1 MKLREFLVYL
11 FMCNSLHKITLAQ
24 DASFA
29 LDGGTQYE
37 IAWMTRDEL
46 PVATDPKSDD
56 EPTQLLPNML
66 LEEGQWTEEVM
77 MIKTASNE
85 EYKCLLPSSAVDG
98 SNEV

>member
-1 MKLREFLVYL
+1 MKKLREFLISL
-11 FMCNSLHKITLAQ
+11 FVCNSLHKIALAQ

-29 LDGGTQYE
+29 LDGGTQYV

-46 PVATDPKSDD
+46 TMATETKSD

-66 LEEGQWTEEVM
+66 LEEGHWTEEVM
-77 MIKTASNE
+77 MIKTAGNE
-85 EYKCLLPSSAVDG
+85 AYTCLLPSPVIDT